1 MSFILYQHTKSSEK
15 SIDPKLLVNRY
26 PSFESAVEG
35 LRSVVSDFIV
45 DRIGRKNFDR
55 DQWKDLANNET
66 IRDGFVILPI
76 PPKDN
81 LGFEKFGAKIVK
93 RTGGYVKHFFEY
105 FDFLK
110 RFGDT
115 QKNGFLIYT

>member
-1 MSFILYQHTKSSEK
+1 MSFILYQHTKSFEN

-26 PSFESAVEG
+26 SSFDDAVEG

-45 DRIGRKNFDR
+45 DRVGRKNFDR
-55 DQWKDLANNET
+55 DQWKDLANNEL

-81 LGFEKFGAKIVK
+81 LGFEKFGAKIVR
-93 RTGGYVKHFFEY
+93 RTSGYV
-105 FDFLK
+105 
-110 RFGDT
+110 T
-115 QKNGFLIYT
+115 I